1 MADYSPLIFKGIREY
16 VQGPGI
22 IAQLGEY
29 VSGLAPQKKVC
40 VLIDASV
47 VFLLDKIEPSLKQA
61 NIDFCIW
68 EFDGNLFL
76 NNVNALSEEIQCK
89 HNPKVII
96 GVGGGKTID
105 MSKMIARR
113 LAARNIIVAT
123 LASTDAAAEDE
134 HGHISAE
141 SSKFNADLV
150 MIDSEVIA
158 SAPVR
163 FFVAGI
169 GDAISKKYEM
179 ITSMLLGEKN
189 FFGGERVFFI
199 EPLADV
205 LHDTLLKH
213 GVEAK
218 EMVSKN
224 QTNPVVEK
232 VITATVL
239 LSTLIWEN
247 GGLAGAH
254 SIANVLFNA
263 GYGKKNLHG
272 ELVAFSVL
280 LHTELEKERLPD
292 GEAAMLDAFF
302 AQLGLPRKIS
312 DLGVPVDDQAE
323 VLKICTGID
332 QRFTKHNLNYGSE
345 RLFQAIHAIEKSQIN
360 PARRSDRKSSSSFYI

>member
-1 MADYSPLIFKGIREY
+1 MVDSSPLIFKGIREY

-22 IAQLGEY
+22 IAQLGDY
-29 VSGLAPQKKVC
+29 VTGFALQEKVC
-40 VLIDASV
+40 VLIDSSV
-47 VFLLDKIEPSLKQA
+47 LFLLDKIEPSLKRA

-68 EFDGNLFL
+68 EFDGNITL
-76 NNVNALSEEIQCK
+76 NNVNKLSEEINCK
-89 HNPKVII
+89 HSPKVII

-105 MSKMIARR
+105 MSKLIARR
-113 LAARNIIVAT
+113 LAARNVIVAT
-123 LASTDAAAEDE
+123 LASTDAAPSHAAVAEDE
-134 HGHISAE
+134 HGHIRAE
-141 SSKFNADLV
+141 SSMFNADLV
-150 MIDSEVIA
+150 MIDSEVIV

-179 ITSMLLGEKN
+179 KTSILLGEKN

-205 LHDTLLKH
+205 LHGTLLKH

-218 EMVSKN
+218 EMVSKK
-224 QTNPVVEK
+224 QTNAVVEK

-239 LSTLIWEN
+239 LSTLVWEN

-263 GYGKKNLHG
+263 GYGKENLHG

-280 LHTELEKERLPD
+280 LHVELERKRLPAE
-292 GEAAMLDAFF
+292 EATMLDAFF
-302 AQLGLPRKIS
+302 AKLGLPRKIS
-312 DLGVPVDDQAE
+312 DLGVAVDDQAE
-323 VLKICTGID
+323 VLNICTGID
-332 QRFTKHNLNYGSE
+332 QRFKKHNLHYGSE
-345 RLFQAIHAIEKSQIN
+345 TILQAIHTIES
-360 PARRSDRKSSSSFYI
+360 RV

>member
-1 MADYSPLIFKGIREY
+1 MTDYSPLIFKGIREY

-22 IAQLGEY
+22 IVQLGEY
-29 VSGLAPQKKVC
+29 VSGLALREKVC

-47 VFLLDKIEPSLKQA
+47 MFLLDKIEPSLKRA
-61 NIDFCIW
+61 NIDFCIR

-76 NNVNALSEEIQCK
+76 DNVNALSEEIQRQYS
-89 HNPKVII
+89 PKVVI

-105 MSKMIARR
+105 MSKMVARR
-113 LAARNIIVAT
+113 LAAKNIIVAT
-123 LASTDAAAEDE
+123 LASTDAAPSHAAVAEDE
-134 HGHISAE
+134 HGHIRAE
-141 SSKFNADLV
+141 SSKVNADLV
-150 MIDSEVIA
+150 MIDSEVIV

-179 ITSMLLGEKN
+179 KTSILLGQKN

-205 LHDTLLKH
+205 LHETLLKH

-218 EMVSKN
+218 ELVAKK
-224 QTNPVVEK
+224 QTSAIVEK
-232 VITATVL
+232 VITTTVL

-254 SIANVLFNA
+254 SIANVLFNS
-263 GYGKKNLHG
+263 GYGQENLHG

-280 LHTELEKERLPD
+280 LHAELEKERLSD
-292 GEAAMLDAFF
+292 GETTILDAFF
-302 AQLGLPRKIS
+302 AKLGLPRKIS
-312 DLGVPVDDQAE
+312 DLGVPLNDKAE
-323 VLKICTGID
+323 VFKICTGID
-332 QRFTKHNLNYGSE
+332 QRFTKHNLHYGSE
-345 RLFQAIHAIEKSQIN
+345 RLLQAIHTIESRVEKG
-360 PARRSDRKSSSSFYI
+360 

>member
-1 MADYSPLIFKGIREY
+1 MVDSLPIIFKGIREY

-29 VSGLAPQKKVC
+29 VSGLACQEKVC
-40 VLIDASV
+40 VLIDVSV
-47 VFLLDKIEPSLKQA
+47 MFLLDKIEPSLKRA
-61 NIDFCIW
+61 NIDFCTW

-76 NNVNALSEEIQCK
+76 NNVNMLSEEIQRQ
-89 HNPKVII
+89 HSPKVII

-123 LASTDAAAEDE
+123 LASTDAAPSHAAVAEDE
-134 HGHISAE
+134 HGHIHAE
-141 SSKFNADLV
+141 SSNFNADLV
-150 MIDSEVIA
+150 VIDSEVIA

-163 FFVAGI
+163 FFIAGI

-179 ITSMLLGEKN
+179 ITSILLGQKN

-218 EMVSKN
+218 EMVTKK

-263 GYGKKNLHG
+263 GYGKENLHG

-280 LHTELEKERLPD
+280 LHVELEKERLPD

-302 AQLGLPRKIS
+302 AQLELPRRIS
-312 DLGVPVDDQAE
+312 DLGVPVDDRAE
-323 VLKICTGID
+323 VFNICSGID

-345 RLFQAIHAIEKSQIN
+345 RLLQAIHTIES
-360 PARRSDRKSSSSFYI
+360 RV